1 MSPGVMQR
9 ASRAEADTRSVYAM
23 DPTRRAALA
32 VAAAL
37 PLPPRPAG
45 AEARRPRVGE
55 VTAVTGTALAHA
67 SGEPPRRLEPT
78 AGILLEDMLA
88 TDPDARLACRLL
100 GGVELR
106 LGGNATLR
114 VDRLALRGPRPGI
127 GLSSLSG
134 PLVFDRPA
142 PGGGAAE
149 APSPR
154 GAAAAVP
161 VSLELPWARIGVRG
175 TRFFAGPLD
184 EVFAVFCAR
193 GAVEVALP
201 GGGGGTGRAL
211 LRAGEGVVIP
221 RRPGP
226 APPVLNVHPW
236 GVARIARAFALVE

>member
-1 MSPGVMQR
+1 MN
-9 ASRAEADTRSVYAM
+9 AT
-23 DPTRRAALA
+23 TRRAL
-32 VAAAL
+32 AAAL
-37 PLPPRPAG
+37 PFLPALSRPG
-45 AEARRPRVGE
+45 AAQQRRPRVGE
-55 VTAVTGTALAHA
+55 LTAVTGTALAHA
-67 SGEPPRRLEPT
+67 SGEPPRRLEPE

-142 PGGGAAE
+142 PAA
-149 APSPR
+149 AAQPPR
-154 GAAAAVP
+154 GSGAAVP
-161 VSLELPWARIGVRG
+161 VSLDLPWARIGVRG

-193 GAVEVALP
+193 GALEVVLP
-201 GGGGGTGRAL
+201 GGGPRAVL
-211 LRAGEGVVIP
+211 AAGEGVDVP

-226 APPVLNVHPW
+226 APLALNVHPW
-236 GVARIARAFALVE
+236 GAARIARAFALVE